1 VWGNGGD
8 IAGYNNR
15 FQNSEDGTRQAG
27 VIVPMNPMPKA
38 LGEPVGV
45 LKQAAISDALGSR
58 SAC

>member
-1 VWGNGGD
+1 M
-8 IAGYNNR
+8 
-15 FQNSEDGTRQAG
+15 Q
-27 VIVPMNPMPKA
+27 KA